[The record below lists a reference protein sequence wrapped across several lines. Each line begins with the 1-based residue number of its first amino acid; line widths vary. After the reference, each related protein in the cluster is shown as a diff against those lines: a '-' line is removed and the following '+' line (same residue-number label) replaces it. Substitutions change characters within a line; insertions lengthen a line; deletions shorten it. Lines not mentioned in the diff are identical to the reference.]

1 MRRLLMG
8 FALASFVSASAF
20 ASRAEG
26 AIIATK
32 TSSKPFPGVTLIE
45 GKTKAPASSF
55 HASLVSLCTAGVKV
69 NATANPTGLRTV
81 PSWATSVGASLAT
94 NGDFFKPDPRVY
106 GLAVGD
112 GASWPLAKTGVDP
125 AVKDQ
130 FYYDLFGW
138 IAFGPDFVEFTH
150 TEHVKKNAAKYKAT
164 QGYSPSSVV
173 HTFPK
178 GTVALVSGFPELVTE
193 GTRVTCADPTAS
205 SCFVDRTDMR
215 ARNPRTAMGLTA
227 DRKTFILAVVDGR
240 SATSAGMYGT
250 ELAELMEELG
260 AWQAF
265 NVDGGGSSEMWL
277 KGKGTLNDPSD
288 GSSRAVANHWGIFI
302 GAGPAAHCLKTAPG
316 DAGADAA
323 SPDDGGDG
331 DDGGASSPS
340 PSGGVG
346 DPNGATPP
354 EAPSDDAGEGGGCT
368 TATRDDVPSIFG
380 LGGLAFLAVAML
392 RRRRRSTSDLA

>member
-1 MRRLLMG
+1 MHRRLMALTLAS
-8 FALASFVSASAF
+8 FASASALASP
-20 ASRAEG
+20 AEA

-32 TSSKPFPGVTLIE
+32 TTSQPFPGVTLIQ

-69 NATANPTGLRTV
+69 NATANPAGLRTV
-81 PSWATSVGASLAT
+81 PSWAASVGASVAT

-106 GLAVGD
+106 GLAVGN
-112 GASWPLAKTGVDP
+112 GAAWPLTKTGVDP
-125 AVKDQ
+125 AVKDEY
-130 FYYDLFGW
+130 YYDLFGW

-150 TEHVKKNAAKYKAT
+150 TELVKKNAAKYKAT
-164 QGYSPSSVV
+164 QGYSPTAVV

-215 ARNPRTAMGLTA
+215 ARNPRTAMGLTQ

-265 NVDGGGSSEMWL
+265 NIDGGGSTEMWM
-277 KGKGTLNDPSD
+277 KGKGTVNDPSD
-288 GSSRAVANHWGIFI
+288 GTSRAVANHWGIFT
-302 GAGPAAHCLKTAPG
+302 GAGPAAHCVKTAPG

-323 SPDDGGDG
+323 SPDAGGEEDAG
-331 DDGGASSPS
+331 AGASSS
-340 PSGGVG
+340 SSSSSSGAGG
-346 DPNGATPP
+346 PNAATPP
-354 EAPSDDAGEGGGCT
+354 ETPSDAGEGGGCSA
-368 TATRDDVPSIFG
+368 ATRDDAPALFG
-380 LGGLAFLAVAML
+380 LGGLGFLTVALL
-392 RRRRRSTSDLA
+392 RRRRSKRA

>member
-1 MRRLLMG
+1 MAMTLGSL
-8 FALASFVSASAF
+8 VF
-20 ASRAEG
+20 ASSFADA

-32 TSSKPFPGVTLIE
+32 TSSKPFSGVTLIE

-55 HASLVSLCTAGVKV
+55 HAALVSLCTAGVKV

-81 PSWATSVGASLAT
+81 PSWATAAGASLAT
-94 NGDFFKPDPRVY
+94 NGDFYRPGPRVY
-106 GLAVGD
+106 GLAVGN

-125 AVKDQ
+125 AVKDE
-130 FYYDLFGW
+130 YYYELFGW
-138 IAFGPDFVEFTH
+138 IAFGPDFVDFTH

-164 QGYSPSSVV
+164 QGYSPTQVV

-215 ARNPRTAMGLTA
+215 TRNPRTAMGLTQ

-265 NVDGGGSSEMWL
+265 NIDGGGSTEMWL
-277 KGKGTLNDPSD
+277 KGKGTINDPSD
-288 GSSRAVANHWGIFI
+288 GSSRAVANHWGIFT
-302 GAGPAAHCLKTAPG
+302 GAGPAGHCLKTAPG

-323 SPDDGGDG
+323 ASDGGDG
-331 DDGGASSPS
+331 DEDGGASGSS
-340 PSGGVG
+340 SSSSGSTA
-346 DPNGATPP
+346 PNGAAPP

-368 TATRDDVPSIFG
+368 TATKGDVPSMFG
-380 LGGLAFLAVAML
+380 LGALAFLAIALL
-392 RRRRRSTSDLA
+392 RRRRRQ